1 MIESLIDALSPI
13 YGNKKKVFYFITK
26 WNIVYLNELISNY
39 NIQIMEV

>member
-13 YGNKKKVFYFITK
+13 DGNKKKVFYIITK